1 MRERIIA
8 ALTELSY
15 TRGFYNCTMD
25 ELAGQAGMSKRTVYR
40 YFSSKEE
47 IIEAVLDQF
56 MSKVAC
62 GIERIVNE
70 GKNPAEMLA
79 DLVKHLTQTGGRL
92 INPLVLQDLRVHYPH
107 FWVKIEDFRRE
118 KIQHFLKLVMAKKE
132 YARDIQPQVFIAA
145 FLASIQAVLNPDFIL
160 DNGLTF
166 DRAAGQLVE
175 IFTYG
180 LLGRSSTG

>member
-1 MRERIIA
+1 MKERIIA

-15 TRGFYNCTMD
+15 TRGFYNFTMD

-47 IIEAVLDQF
+47 IIEAALDQF
-56 MSKVAC
+56 MADVAG
-62 GIERIVNE
+62 GIGSIVSE
-70 GKNPAEMLA
+70 GKNPAEMFA
-79 DLVKHLTQTGGRL
+79 ALVKHLTQTSGRL

-107 FWVKIEDFRRE
+107 FWHKIEDFRTE
-118 KIQHFLKLVMAKKE
+118 KIQHFIKLIMAKKG
-132 YARDIQPQVFIAA
+132 YARDIDPQIFMAA
-145 FLASIQAVLNPDFIL
+145 FLASIQAVINPEFIL

-166 DRAAGQLVE
+166 DGAVSQLVE

-180 LLGRSSTG
+180 LVGQNGTS